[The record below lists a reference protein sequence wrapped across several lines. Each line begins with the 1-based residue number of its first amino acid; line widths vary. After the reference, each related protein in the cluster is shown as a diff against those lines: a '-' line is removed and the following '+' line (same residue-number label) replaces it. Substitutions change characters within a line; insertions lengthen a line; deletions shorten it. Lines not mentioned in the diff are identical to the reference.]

1 MAAATAT
8 LLISHEAAAQRFVAR
23 LAAGAA
29 EVGELTYAASRTQ
42 LDLQHTFV
50 APSGRGLGVGAR
62 LADAACAHAKS
73 QSLAVLASC
82 SYISDK
88 YFLTPPA
95 GWAYDKATKVATLLQ

>member
-1 MAAATAT
+1 MAAV
-8 LLISHEAAAQRFVAR
+8 LISHEAAARRFVAR

-50 APSGRGLGVGAR
+50 NPSGRGLGVGAR
-62 LADAACAHAKS
+62 LADAACAHA
-73 QSLAVLASC
+73 QAESLSVLASC

-88 YFLTPPA
+88 YFASPPA
-95 GWAYDKATKVATLLQ
+95 GWAYDKATKVATLLR